1 MKRVTLQ
8 THIGSDGLLRLELPV
23 GMTDV
28 DLEVTVTMQPL
39 TSTIS
44 LDHEELGWPPDF
56 FEQTYGILRDVP
68 LERGD
73 QGEYEVRESL
83 ISLW

>member
-1 MKRVTLQ
+1 MKRITLQ

-23 GMTDV
+23 GMADV

-39 TSTIS
+39 ASATNS
-44 LDHEELGWPPDF
+44 DPEELGWPPDF

-83 ISLW
+83 ISL

>member
-44 LDHEELGWPPDF
+44 LDPEELGWPPDF
-56 FEQTYGILRDVP
+56 FDRPTGSCATFHLSEGIK
-68 LERGD
+68 
-73 QGEYEVRESL
+73 ESTKCARA
-83 ISLW
+83 